1 MYYWIKVLTFAD
13 EPLQRPDGRKSK
25 TKVLRIYRVCNSG
38 LDASVMKNGENSFF
52 NRALSMYVDGFRSMT
67 VGRKLWALI
76 LIKLAIMFLV
86 FRLFFFPDILH
97 ENYDTDAQR
106 AQAVRSA
113 LASGNEN

>member
-1 MYYWIKVLTFAD
+1 
-13 EPLQRPDGRKSK
+13 
-25 TKVLRIYRVCNSG
+25 
-38 LDASVMKNGENSFF
+38 MKNAENSFF
-52 NRALSMYVDGFRSMT
+52 NRALSMYVDGFKSMT

-113 LASGNEN
+113 LASGNEI

>member
-1 MYYWIKVLTFAD
+1 
-13 EPLQRPDGRKSK
+13 
-25 TKVLRIYRVCNSG
+25 
-38 LDASVMKNGENSFF
+38 
-52 NRALSMYVDGFRSMT
+52 MYVDGFKSMT

>member
-1 MYYWIKVLTFAD
+1 
-13 EPLQRPDGRKSK
+13 
-25 TKVLRIYRVCNSG
+25 
-38 LDASVMKNGENSFF
+38 MKNGENSFF

-113 LASGNEN
+113 LASGNEI

>member
-1 MYYWIKVLTFAD
+1 
-13 EPLQRPDGRKSK
+13 
-25 TKVLRIYRVCNSG
+25 
-38 LDASVMKNGENSFF
+38 
-52 NRALSMYVDGFRSMT
+52 
-67 VGRKLWALI
+67 
-76 LIKLAIMFLV
+76 MFLV

>member
-1 MYYWIKVLTFAD
+1 
-13 EPLQRPDGRKSK
+13 
-25 TKVLRIYRVCNSG
+25 
-38 LDASVMKNGENSFF
+38 MKNGENSFF

-113 LASGNEN
+113 LASGNENKQQI

>member
-1 MYYWIKVLTFAD
+1 
-13 EPLQRPDGRKSK
+13 
-25 TKVLRIYRVCNSG
+25 
-38 LDASVMKNGENSFF
+38 MKNGENSFF
-52 NRALSMYVDGFRSMT
+52 NRALSMYVDGFKSMT

-106 AQAVRSA
+106 ALAVRSA
-113 LASGNEN
+113 LASGNEI